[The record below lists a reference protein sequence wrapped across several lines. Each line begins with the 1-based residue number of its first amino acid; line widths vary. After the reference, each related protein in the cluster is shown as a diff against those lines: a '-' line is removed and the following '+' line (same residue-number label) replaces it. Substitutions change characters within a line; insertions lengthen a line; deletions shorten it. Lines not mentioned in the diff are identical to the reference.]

1 MQVGVVVELAQPR
14 SFVVEIHEPHHVLGV
29 AHLTPRPLDLRLGVE
44 IVVEVLGQDVEQLVV
59 VLGHR
64 LDRHILQ
71 TELLHEV
78 EHLLHVGVLVL
89 ERRVVDRE
97 PHDVVRVHQG
107 DGEVPGLV
115 AAAVFTQPVD
125 RIAGDDRIEEATAP
139 RRTGVVHVVAAEVPI
154 PERLHVRDLV
164 VGEME
169 LAEIRRVVPLPVE
182 ERADRRDV
190 RIERRVGRER
200 HIVRHSVLGDI
211 AAGVQRCSARRTRR
225 RVRVIPVEG
234 QAVVHQPLMGGQ
246 LEPAAQPVVTAFLV
260 ADDEQ
265 LVRSSVVP
273 HERRRYEVASI
284 SAI

>member
-1 MQVGVVVELAQPR
+1 MAASLGARGCRRRRRVGGVGDDGVVVDAQLVEHVEDALQVPVELGVQVGVVVELAQPR
-14 SFVVEIHEPHHVLGV
+14 SFVVEIHEPHHVLRV

-107 DGEVPGLV
+107 DGEVPGFV
-115 AAAVFTQPVD
+115 AGAVLTQPVD

-139 RRTGVVHVVAAEVPI
+139 RRTGVVHVVAAEVRYPNDSMSGI
-154 PERLHVRDLV
+154 SSWVR
-164 VGEME
+164 
-169 LAEIRRVVPLPVE
+169 
-182 ERADRRDV
+182 
-190 RIERRVGRER
+190 
-200 HIVRHSVLGDI
+200 
-211 AAGVQRCSARRTRR
+211 
-225 RVRVIPVEG
+225 
-234 QAVVHQPLMGGQ
+234 
-246 LEPAAQPVVTAFLV
+246 
-260 ADDEQ
+260 
-265 LVRSSVVP
+265 
-273 HERRRYEVASI
+273 
-284 SAI
+284 